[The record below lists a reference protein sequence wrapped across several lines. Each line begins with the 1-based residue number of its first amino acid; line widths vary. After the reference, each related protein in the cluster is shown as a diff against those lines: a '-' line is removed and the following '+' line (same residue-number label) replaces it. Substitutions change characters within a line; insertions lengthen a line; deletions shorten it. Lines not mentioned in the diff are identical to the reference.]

1 MLTSRLL
8 PFRKCAEQ
16 LFPVLDVLRM
26 AVRDGNACT
35 ELVTPETLNLVV
47 QNVGSEMLGNQ
58 LMSLRCLSNMLAHV
72 LGRDLIDTFLPNVLV
87 AISTTKGGSA
97 NLQTAIATLLLNLTI
112 VQLTKADKTQ
122 CLQIAETIIDFLLW
136 GNDPEALYRCYVAF
150 GNLLSTPHN
159 QEIAAQIVSTD
170 QIMDGLRT
178 QAFAS
183 KAATERIAEVA
194 NDIINAL

>member
-1 MLTSRLL
+1 
-8 PFRKCAEQ
+8 
-16 LFPVLDVLRM
+16 M

-35 ELVTPETLNLVV
+35 QLVTPETLNLVV
-47 QNVGSEMLGNQ
+47 QNVGIEMLGNQ

-136 GNDPEALYRCYVAF
+136 SNDPEALYRCYAAF
-150 GNLLSTPHN
+150 GNLLSTPHQ

-183 KAATERIAEVA
+183 KAGAERIAEVA